1 MNPYFRDIFVTTLT
15 CAGVAGSLRGDVD
28 LWGGVSHGPGDPDEQ
43 GEGDVQVAV
52 RKDTGSVYLN

>member
-28 LWGGVSHGPGDPDEQ
+28 LRDRVGHVRRDPHEQ
-43 GEGDVQVAV
+43 GQDTLQATVA
-52 RKDTGSVYLN
+52 KNSGQ